1 MKILISACHFTP
13 DIIGVGKFSG
23 EMAEWLASRGHEV
36 RAVVGAPFYPHWN
49 ILEGYSGVR
58 YLREK
63 VRGVDVVRCPIYVPR
78 TQSGLKRLLQYTVLV
93 ITALPVLLL
102 WAVRWKPDIVWTVMP
117 PLAGMPTALLAAKLA
132 GAPAWLHVQDFEID
146 AAFELGLLRK
156 PMLRRVFLGIERRL
170 MSSFRVV
177 SSITPKMLEALK
189 TKRVFTQSLLFPN
202 WFDPNVIYPMPN
214 ADFLRDALDIPRT
227 AFVALYSGNLGEK
240 QGVDSLVDV
249 ARHLSDNPDFIL
261 VVCGDGAGRARLA
274 SASADL
280 RNIRLLPL
288 QPTTLFNAL
297 LNMADAHLLPQRSEV
312 ADLMMPSKLPGM
324 LASGRPVIAGAMPN
338 TQLAQEVEG
347 CGVVVPPSDSVAMA
361 DAIRKLMFNPQERRE
376 LGARAAERAIEHWG
390 KDRILLG
397 FELHLKHLLAGNTV
411 LDLSLG
417 ET

>member
-13 DIIGVGKFSG
+13 DNIGVGKFSG

-36 RAVVGAPFYPHWN
+36 RAVVGAPFYPHWK
-49 ILEGYSGVR
+49 ILDGYSGAR

-78 TQSGLKRLLQYTVLV
+78 TQSGLKRLLQYTVLAL
-93 ITALPVLLL
+93 TASPVLLF

-132 GAPAWLHVQDFEID
+132 EAPAWLHVQDFEID

-156 PMLRRVFLGIERRL
+156 PMLKRMFLGIERRL

-177 SSITPKMLEALK
+177 SSITPKMLAALR
-189 TKRVFTQSLLFPN
+189 TKNVSTNSVLFPN
-202 WFDPNVIYPMPN
+202 WFDPNVIYPLPN
-214 ADFLRDALDIPRT
+214 ADFLRESLGIPRT

-261 VVCGDGAGRARLA
+261 IICGDGAGRARLA
-274 SASADL
+274 SASTDL
-280 RNIRLLPL
+280 SNIRLLPL
-288 QPTTLFNAL
+288 QPASLFNAL

-312 ADLMMPSKLPGM
+312 ADLVMPSKLPGM
-324 LASGRPVIAGAMPN
+324 LASGRPVIAGAKPN

-347 CGVVVPPSDSVAMA
+347 CGVVVPPSDSAAMA
-361 DAIRKLMFNPQERRE
+361 DAIRKLMINTEERRE
-376 LGARAAERAIEHWG
+376 LGERAAKRAIEHWS
-390 KDRILLG
+390 KDRILLV
-397 FELHLKHLLAGNTV
+397 FEQHLKRLLAENAV